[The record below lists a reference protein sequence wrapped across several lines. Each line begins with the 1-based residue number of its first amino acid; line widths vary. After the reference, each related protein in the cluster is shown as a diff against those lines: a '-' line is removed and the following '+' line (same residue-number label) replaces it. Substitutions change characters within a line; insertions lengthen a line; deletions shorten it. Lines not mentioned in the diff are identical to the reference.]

1 MDDDGQNAGTHIP
14 ERAASDSAGSVA
26 SFLARW
32 GSYTLAGAR
41 LPYCKPSEKKGTA
54 LDRQA
59 YVDHIID
66 HFQNPRNKGRMED
79 ADVQLGGGNPGC
91 GDLITMYVKIDD
103 DDRVDAVT
111 FEGDGCTISQ
121 AGGSIVTEL
130 AQGLTLDEV
139 KALGLE
145 EINEE
150 MGEEVVKSR
159 VRCATLALGTLQAA
173 VDQFRRDRE
182 RREAGLPPVEVRPFE
197 V

>member
-1 MDDDGQNAGTHIP
+1 
-14 ERAASDSAGSVA
+14 
-26 SFLARW
+26 
-32 GSYTLAGAR
+32 
-41 LPYCKPSEKKGTA
+41 

-66 HFQNPRNKGRMED
+66 HFQNPRNKGRMDD

-91 GDLITMYVKIDD
+91 GDLITMYVKIGES
-103 DDRVDAVT
+103 DRLEEVR

-139 KALGLE
+139 KALGLS

-182 RREAGLPPVEVRPFE
+182 RRDAGLPPIEVKPFE

>member
-1 MDDDGQNAGTHIP
+1 M
-14 ERAASDSAGSVA
+14 
-26 SFLARW
+26 
-32 GSYTLAGAR
+32 
-41 LPYCKPSEKKGTA
+41 
-54 LDRQA
+54 DRQA

-66 HFQNPRNKGRMED
+66 HFQNPRNKGRLED

-91 GDLITMYVKIDD
+91 GDLITMYVKVGD
-103 DDRVDAVT
+103 DDRVDEVR

-173 VDQFRRDRE
+173 IDQFRRDRD
-182 RREAGLPPVEVRPFE
+182 RRNAGLPPIEAKPFE